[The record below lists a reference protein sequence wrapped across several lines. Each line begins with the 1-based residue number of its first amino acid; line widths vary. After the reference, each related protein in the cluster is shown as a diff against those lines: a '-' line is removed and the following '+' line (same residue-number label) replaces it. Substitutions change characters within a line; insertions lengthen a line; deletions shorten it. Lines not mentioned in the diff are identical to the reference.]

1 MDPGYWGKLCIPLHN
16 LTDEDYSIP
25 LEDGLIWIEFTK
37 TTTGH
42 NGSGSRGR
50 RPHDENDGYWEVRDF
65 VERAARPIKGT
76 GASVPIRSSI
86 SKVRERADSAA
97 VSAEKAEQKA
107 SNIVSYAALGVGVAL
122 FVLAIGL
129 TTFIRNIY
137 DSVATRTDDLERRVS
152 RIAGMS
158 TDMGLENI
166 PSAMR
171 RLTMESEQLR
181 EKFDHIEGMVTDLQ
195 RDVRLSE

>member
-1 MDPGYWGKLCIPLHN
+1 M
-16 LTDEDYSIP
+16 
-25 LEDGLIWIEFTK
+25 
-37 TTTGH
+37 
-42 NGSGSRGR
+42 
-50 RPHDENDGYWEVRDF
+50 
-65 VERAARPIKGT
+65 
-76 GASVPIRSSI
+76 
-86 SKVRERADSAA
+86 
-97 VSAEKAEQKA
+97 
-107 SNIVSYAALGVGVAL
+107 